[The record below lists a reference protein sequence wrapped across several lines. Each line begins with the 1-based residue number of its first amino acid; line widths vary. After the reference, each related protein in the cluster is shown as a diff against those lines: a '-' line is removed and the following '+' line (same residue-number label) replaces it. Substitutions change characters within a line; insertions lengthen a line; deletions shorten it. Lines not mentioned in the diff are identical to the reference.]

1 MLATAVQT
9 AATNSVVDVE
19 IIHTASEFLALKD
32 EWGRLQCDSQASS
45 IFLSWEWLYT
55 WWKELASDRELTMLA
70 VRCGRE
76 LIAVAPFCRR
86 PVRFG
91 NAPGIPIVEF
101 LGTGAVGSDYLDII
115 VRHGWE
121 RQAFAALSSHLR
133 RARPI
138 LRWSNVA
145 RNMCSAASLASVL
158 DGEGWSVREAA
169 TNLCPYISLAGKSWE
184 DYLASLGA
192 EHRYNFKRKLRR
204 LNREYS
210 VRFDQANSEAECRE
224 SLDLTMALHGT
235 RWRDRGDSEAFNT
248 PGLVAFHRS
257 FAQLAHQRGWLRLYV
272 LRLNGTPAAC
282 LYGLLYGRKFYF
294 YQSGFDPAFEKYSV
308 GMISMGLGIQRSLEE
323 NAVEYDLLHGA
334 EAYKF
339 HWTRESR
346 EIGRVE
352 LYPPGG
358 WGWLSRSAVEL
369 ERASRRIARRVL
381 PF

>member
-1 MLATAVQT
+1 
-9 AATNSVVDVE
+9 
-19 IIHTASEFLALKD
+19 
-32 EWGRLQCDSQASS
+32 
-45 IFLSWEWLYT
+45 
-55 WWKELASDRELTMLA
+55 
-70 VRCGRE
+70 
-76 LIAVAPFCRR
+76 
-86 PVRFG
+86 
-91 NAPGIPIVEF
+91 
-101 LGTGAVGSDYLDII
+101 
-115 VRHGWE
+115 
-121 RQAFAALSSHLR
+121 
-133 RARPI
+133 
-138 LRWSNVA
+138 
-145 RNMCSAASLASVL
+145 
-158 DGEGWSVREAA
+158 
-169 TNLCPYISLAGKSWE
+169 
-184 DYLASLGA
+184 
-192 EHRYNFKRKLRR
+192 
-204 LNREYS
+204 
-210 VRFDQANSEAECRE
+210 
-224 SLDLTMALHGT
+224 
-235 RWRDRGDSEAFNT
+235 
-248 PGLVAFHRS
+248 VAFHRS